1 MADFNQINESLNN
14 STPTTPAVAK
24 VTITSLGGVNNYEI
38 TPGTT
43 VRDLKA
49 RYSLGDMKIVN
60 AEGVALMD
68 ADQIT
73 GDVQLFVSTP
83 KRNG

>member
-1 MADFNQINESLNN
+1 MADFNQINNSLNN
-14 STPTTPAVAK
+14 NTPAASSVAK
-24 VTITSLGGVNNYEI
+24 VTITSLGGVNNYDI

-43 VRDLKA
+43 IRELKSH
-49 RYSLGDMKIVN
+49 YGLGDMKIVN
-60 AEGVALMD
+60 AEGVALID

>member
-14 STPTTPAVAK
+14 NESVNTTAR
-24 VTITSLGGVNNYEI
+24 VTITSLGGVNNYDI

-43 VRDLKA
+43 VRELKS
-49 RYSLGDMKIVN
+49 RYGLSDMKIVN
-60 AEGVALMD
+60 AEGVALLD
-68 ADQIT
+68 NDTIT

>member
-14 STPTTPAVAK
+14 NASVNTTAK

-43 VRDLKA
+43 VRELKS
-49 RYSLGDMKIVN
+49 RYGLGDMKIVN
-60 AEGVALMD
+60 AEGIALAD

>member
-1 MADFNQINESLNN
+1 MADFNQINNSLNDN
-14 STPTTPAVAK
+14 TPATPSVVK
-24 VTITSLGGVNNYEI
+24 VTITSLGGVNNYDI

-43 VRDLKA
+43 VRELKS
-49 RYSLGDMKIVN
+49 RYGLDDMKIVN
-60 AEGVALMD
+60 TEGVALAD

>member
-14 STPTTPAVAK
+14 NESVSTTAK

-43 VRDLKA
+43 VRELKA
-49 RYSLGDMKIVN
+49 RYGLGDMKIVN
-60 AEGVALMD
+60 GEGVAL
-68 ADQIT
+68 ADNDTIT

>member
-14 STPTTPAVAK
+14 NESVNTTAR
-24 VTITSLGGVNNYEI
+24 VTITSLGGVNNYDI

-43 VRDLKA
+43 VRELKS
-49 RYSLGDMKIVN
+49 RYGLADMKIVN

-68 ADQIT
+68 ADTIT

>member
-1 MADFNQINESLNN
+1 MADFNQINNSLNDN
-14 STPTTPAVAK
+14 TPATPSVAK
-24 VTITSLGGVNNYEI
+24 VTITSLGGVNNYDI

-43 VRDLKA
+43 VRELKS
-49 RYSLGDMKIVN
+49 RYGLGDMKIVN
-60 AEGVALMD
+60 AEGVALADM
-68 ADQIT
+68 DQIT

>member
-14 STPTTPAVAK
+14 NTSAQNIAK

-43 VRDLKA
+43 VRELKS
-49 RYSLGDMKIVN
+49 RYGLGDMKIVN
-60 AEGVALMD
+60 AEGVALAD